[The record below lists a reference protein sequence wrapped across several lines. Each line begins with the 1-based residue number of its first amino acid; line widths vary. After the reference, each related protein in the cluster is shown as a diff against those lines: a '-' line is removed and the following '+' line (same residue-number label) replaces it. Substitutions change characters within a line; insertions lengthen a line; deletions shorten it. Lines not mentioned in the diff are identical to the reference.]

1 MTSTFAFLRKSDSM
15 PQELRVSREAY
26 KLLLVTTY
34 YQVYENE
41 QVWKRVFR
49 KVKSLFAHPPNVYEL

>member
-34 YQVYENE
+34 YQVSE

-49 KVKSLFAHPPNVYEL
+49 KVKSLFVHPPNVYEL

>member
-34 YQVYENE
+34 YQVSE